1 MIRFWSFFDRSI
13 FLPIS
18 LILDYSYVENTYC
31 GGEDMERYLTL
42 KDAILACNENNE
54 CGVITDYDCDDYYW
68 TTCRGNHLESSSS
81 RKSCSWIRPQ
91 FGKFQDFEITS
102 GLIKFILIKR
112 TFVYIFMCTFHFM
125 YLWYVDY
132 KEIVKPLEALL
143 REVNVYFHFRTKV
156 RRIVGALRWRI
167 VDHHGAQYHTIIIV
181 LMLSIGVTVA
191 KDVKCKV

>member
-1 MIRFWSFFDRSI
+1 
-13 FLPIS
+13 
-18 LILDYSYVENTYC
+18 
-31 GGEDMERYLTL
+31 MERYLTL

-91 FGKFQDFEITS
+91 FGKFQDFEMTF
-102 GLIKFILIKR
+102 GFIVMTR
-112 TFVYIFMCTFHFM
+112 TFVYIFMCILHFI

-132 KEIVKPLEALL
+132 KKTVRPLEVLL

-156 RRIVGALRWRI
+156 WGILDVLRWRI
-167 VDHHGAQYHTIIIV
+167 VENHGAQFHTIIIV

-191 KDVKCKV
+191 KDVKCKVYPKHFCIGKALFLS